1 MKAIIPV
8 AGMGT
13 RLRPHTYTTPKALF
27 QVAGRPILAYILDEV
42 VRLGI
47 GEVVLVVGHL
57 GDKIV
62 EYVRG
67 EYPHLDLYAVQQ
79 EEQLGLGH
87 AVYLTRKYVEGGPA
101 LIIYG
106 DTIFEG
112 DLRDALKGN
121 ADGRIGVKPVDDPG
135 RFGVVVVEGG
145 RIVRLVEKPSEFV
158 SDLAIAGVNF
168 VRNTPLLFESL
179 EAIVNGGRRTK
190 GEYQLTDAFQEMVDR
205 GARLEPFP
213 VENWFDCGKPESLL
227 QTNRHLLSK
236 RGDAPEIP
244 GSVVLPPSF
253 VAPTAKIK
261 NSIIGPYASV
271 AEGACIEESIVRNS
285 IVGEGAFV
293 RGCLLE
299 ESIVGDRARVLG
311 TYQRLNV
318 GDSSEVSLGG
328 S

>member
-42 VRLGI
+42 VKLGVD
-47 GEVVLVVGHL
+47 EVVLVVGHL

-62 EYVRG
+62 EYVRR
-67 EYPHLDLYAVQQ
+67 EYPELGLYAVEQ

-87 AVYLTRKYVEGGPA
+87 AVYLTREYTEGEPV

-112 DLRDALKGN
+112 DLKGALEGGADA
-121 ADGRIGVKPVDDPG
+121 RIGVKQVEDPR
-135 RFGVVVVEGG
+135 RFGVVVTEGD

-168 VRNTPLLFESL
+168 VRNTPLLFRSL
-179 EAIVNGGRRTK
+179 ETIIKEDRRTK
-190 GEYQLTDAFQEMVDR
+190 GEYQLTDAFQEMVER
-205 GARLEPFP
+205 GARLEAFQI
-213 VENWFDCGKPESLL
+213 EDWFDCGKPESLL
-227 QTNRHLLSK
+227 ETNRHLLSK
-236 RGDAPEIP
+236 RGDAPDVP

-253 VAPTAKIK
+253 VAPTAKVES
-261 NSIIGPYASV
+261 SIVGPYTSV
-271 AEGACIEESIVRNS
+271 AEGAHIEESIVRNS

-293 RGCLLE
+293 KGCLLE
-299 ESIVGDRARVLG
+299 GSIVGDRARVSG
-311 TYQRLNV
+311 AYQRLNV
-318 GDSSEVSLGG
+318 GDSSEVRLGV

>member
-1 MKAIIPV
+1 MKAVVPV

-42 VRLGI
+42 VHLDI

-67 EYPHLDLYAVQQ
+67 EYSELGLYAVEQ

-87 AVYLTRKYVEGGPA
+87 AVYLTKEYVEGEPV

-112 DLRDALKGN
+112 DFREALKGD
-121 ADGRIGVKPVDDPG
+121 ADGRIGIKPVEDPR

-145 RIVRLVEKPSEFV
+145 RIVRLVEKPSSFV

-168 VRNTPLLFESL
+168 VQNTPLLFESL
-179 EAIVNGGRRTK
+179 ETIVREDRRTK

-227 QTNRHLLSK
+227 ETNRHLLSK
-236 RGDAPEIP
+236 RGDAPEVS

-253 VAPTAKIK
+253 VAPTAQIES
-261 NSIIGPYASV
+261 SIVGPYTSV
-271 AEGACIEESIVRNS
+271 AEGARIEGSIVRNS
-285 IVGEGAFV
+285 IVGEGALV

-299 ESIVGDRARVLG
+299 GSIVGDRARVLG
-311 TYQRLNV
+311 GYQRLNV
-318 GDSSEVSLGG
+318 GDSSEVSLGAI
-328 S
+328 